1 MTKGKHFVSRFNWV
15 KMYRV
20 ARLMNRSIF
29 MEMFVYDFLQN
40 SEE

>member
-1 MTKGKHFVSRFNWV
+1 MTKGKHFVSRFIWV

-29 MEMFVYDFLQN
+29 TEMFIYDLLQN

>member
-29 MEMFVYDFLQN
+29 TEMSIYDLL
-40 SEE
+40 